1 MKNIMKENPTFWV
14 YFAVVLVI
22 IIKEFRLYIQ

>member
-1 MKNIMKENPTFWV
+1 MKSMMKENPTFWV
-14 YFAVVLVI
+14 YLAVVLVI